1 MKKIEVGA
9 QDLKTRDG
17 RDVRIYATGM
27 PGRFPVHGSI
37 NDGDEW
43 NVATWTDEGRCY
55 STVIRKDMPSDI
67 ILEDDPKPKLVLW
80 AANSGYLLVLP
91 ENAAKPSGGYER
103 VNLKDLAGWDE

>member
-27 PGRFPVHGSI
+27 PGRFPVHGAI

-67 ILEDDPKPKLVLW
+67 ILEDDSRPKLVLW
-80 AANSGYLLVLP
+80 RHLTACDVRLRPEGYTLP
-91 ENAAKPSGGYER
+91 ADWER
-103 VNLKDLAGWDE
+103 VDLKDLAGWDE